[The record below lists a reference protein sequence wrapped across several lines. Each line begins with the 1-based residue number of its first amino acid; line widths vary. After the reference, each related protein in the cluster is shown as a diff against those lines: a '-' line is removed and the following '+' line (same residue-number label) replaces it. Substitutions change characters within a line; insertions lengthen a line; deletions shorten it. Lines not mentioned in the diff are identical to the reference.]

1 MIKGNVGEWSEIYAF
16 FKLLEEGKLYVGN
29 ALLERTE
36 FFYPIVSILR
46 NEGEGQ
52 NENQYSYEG
61 NLIIVSGTKPEIR
74 IPKKKI
80 AEMSTILLGEMN
92 KSKGSFN
99 VKEVEQFMKLMHCN
113 TLKASSKDKSDIK
126 VIVHDSKTGLEH
138 NLGFNIK
145 SKLGAASTLLNAS
158 KATKISY
165 KLIGM
170 NASLQSK
177 ANEINPFKEK
187 FQLFEQKN
195 IEIKYHDIANKV
207 FKNNLTMVD
216 SSLPVIVSELA
227 LHHFKGKVSN
237 VLGIMEEIKKSNPL
251 EFDVSTGHDFYGHK
265 VKRMLTDMALGMVPS
280 KIWSGEYITSGG
292 YLIVKEDGDII
303 CYHIHDRTVFENY
316 LFHNTK
322 LETPST
328 TRHGY
333 GKVEKV
339 GNDYFLTLNLQI
351 RFK

>member
-1 MIKGNVGEWSEIYAF
+1 MIKGNIGEWSEIYAF

-46 NEGEGQ
+46 NEGH
-52 NENQYSYEG
+52 NESQYAYEG
-61 NLIIVSGTKPEIR
+61 DVIIVSGTKPEIR
-74 IPKKKI
+74 IPKKKF
-80 AEMSTILLGEMN
+80 AEMSETLLVAMN
-92 KSKGSFN
+92 ESTGSFM
-99 VKEVEQFMKLMHCN
+99 VKEVEQFMKSMDCS

-126 VIVHDSKTGLEH
+126 VVIHDSKTGLEH

-145 SKLGAASTLLNAS
+145 SRLGAASTLLNAS
-158 KATKISY
+158 KATNIIY
-165 KLIGM
+165 KLNGI
-170 NASLQSK
+170 NPSLQSK
-177 ANEINPFKEK
+177 ANQINLFSEK
-187 FQLFEQKN
+187 FKLFEQKN
-195 IEIKYHDIANKV
+195 VKIKYHDFANKV
-207 FKNNLTMVD
+207 FKNNLIMVD
-216 SSLPVIVSELA
+216 SSLPEIVSELA
-227 LHHFKGKVSN
+227 LQYFRGKISN
-237 VLGIMEEIKKSNPL
+237 VWGIMEGLKKSNPL

-339 GNDYFLTLNLQI
+339 GNDYFINLNLQI